1 MADMHRSLHVYGSDI
16 RGLWEEWSK
25 VQQKIVCLGLEV
37 LGSSRFN
44 SIKPNSQKTFRRRLQ
59 AATTSNENL
68 EGHKAELY
76 NLIHGETDKIKNI
89 TQKAVGRSKA
99 QAKVRKSLAPPIIY
113 IHPSWHN

>member
-44 SIKPNSQKTFRRRLQ
+44 SIKPNSQKAFRRRLQ

-99 QAKVRKSLAPPIIY
+99 QAKVRNSLAPPIIY